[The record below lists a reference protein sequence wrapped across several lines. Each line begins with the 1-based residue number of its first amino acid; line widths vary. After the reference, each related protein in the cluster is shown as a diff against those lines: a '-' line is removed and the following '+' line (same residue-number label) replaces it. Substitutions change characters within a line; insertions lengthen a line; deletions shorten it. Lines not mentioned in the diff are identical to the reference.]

1 MELAVD
7 TLKGFLV
14 NQTLEKYMGHFFSL
28 SFGSL
33 PWYFMILLCHC
44 RMRVSERN
52 FMIKTE
58 PPEKGLV
65 TRVPYTVIS

>member
-14 NQTLEKYMGHFFSL
+14 NQTMEINMGHIFSL
-28 SFGSL
+28 SYCSL
-33 PWYFMILLCHC
+33 PWYLMILLCHC
-44 RMRVSERN
+44 RMRASERN

-65 TRVPYTVIS
+65 TWGPFTVIP